1 MKGESGQ
8 KQWRDFYCLV
18 NESAGLWCTDFI
30 YSVSVKETLAGYNSE
45 VVMKGIDFERL
56 SPEKMLEFGEA
67 MIRQARRMEEMGG
80 TKDAVIKNLL
90 PALQQVRQ
98 DRHAVQVAVDGLIDH
113 VAALEKSFGR
123 LEKIARSV
131 TGEE

>member
-1 MKGESGQ
+1 MKVPVL
-8 KQWRDFYCLV
+8 R
-18 NESAGLWCTDFI
+18 CTDFI
-30 YSVSVKETLAGYNSE
+30 YSVAIKETLAGYNSE
-45 VVMKGIDFERL
+45 VSMKGIDFERL

-67 MIRQARRMEEMGG
+67 MVRQAKRMEEMGG
-80 TKDAVIKNLL
+80 TKDAVIKNLI

>member
-1 MKGESGQ
+1 MVSPGRSSGEIFTAWLMKVPVL
-8 KQWRDFYCLV
+8 R
-18 NESAGLWCTDFI
+18 CTDFI
-30 YSVSVKETLAGYNSE
+30 YSMSVKETLAGYNNE
-45 VVMKGIDFERL
+45 VSMKGIDFERL

-67 MIRQARRMEEMGG
+67 MVRQAKRMEGMGG
-80 TKDAVIKNLL
+80 TKDAVIKNLI
-90 PALQQVRQ
+90 PALQQVQQ

>member
-1 MKGESGQ
+1 MVSPGRSSGEIFTAWLMKVPVL
-8 KQWRDFYCLV
+8 R
-18 NESAGLWCTDFI
+18 CTDFI
-30 YSVSVKETLAGYNSE
+30 YSVSVKETLAGYNNE
-45 VVMKGIDFERL
+45 VSMKGIDFERL

-67 MIRQARRMEEMGG
+67 MVRQAKRMEEMGG
-80 TKDAVIKNLL
+80 TKDAVIKNLI

>member
-1 MKGESGQ
+1 
-8 KQWRDFYCLV
+8 
-18 NESAGLWCTDFI
+18 
-30 YSVSVKETLAGYNSE
+30 
-45 VVMKGIDFERL
+45 MKGIDFERL

-67 MIRQARRMEEMGG
+67 MVRQAKRMEGMGG
-80 TKDAVIKNLL
+80 TKDAVIKNLI
-90 PALQQVRQ
+90 PALQQVQQ

>member
-1 MKGESGQ
+1 MVSPGRSSGEIFTAWLMKVPVL
-8 KQWRDFYCLV
+8 R
-18 NESAGLWCTDFI
+18 CTDFI
-30 YSVSVKETLAGYNSE
+30 YSMSVKETLAGYNNE
-45 VVMKGIDFERL
+45 VSMKGIDFERL

-67 MIRQARRMEEMGG
+67 MVRQAKRMEEMGG
-80 TKDAVIKNLL
+80 TKDAVIKNLI
-90 PALQQVRQ
+90 PALQQVQQ